1 MARDP
6 RLNYT
11 EAIFRRLKRRCKEIS
26 ARLMVVRFDGLR
38 EHPPSRHHDNEIS
51 VVPSLCAH
59 LVIR

>member
-11 EAIFRRLKRRCKEIS
+11 EAIFLRLKRRCKEIS
-26 ARLMVVRFDGLR
+26 ARLIAVRFDGLR
-38 EHPPSRHHDNEIS
+38 EHPSSRHHDNEIC
-51 VVPSLCAH
+51 VVPRLCAH